1 MSIKRI
7 RNAGDIDKLKIKVWR
22 MVLRAEKMALD
33 ENSDD
38 KIALRS
44 IHACIQAGAVYMK
57 ILEAT
62 DLEERIKRLE
72 ELYELKQTG

>member
-1 MSIKRI
+1 
-7 RNAGDIDKLKIKVWR
+7 

-33 ENSDD
+33 EESDN
-38 KIALRS
+38 KTVLRA

-72 ELYELKQTG
+72 EIYEHKKTG